1 MDPADVTYFCA
12 ASGDGSSS
20 RPWTLV
26 DRSAS
31 GARLMVDHPDRV
43 PDRFALMQKGPVA
56 TVWICRVVWRSGS
69 HIGVRFEHHHALS
82 A

>member
-1 MDPADVTYFCA
+1 MNPADSTYFCA

-31 GARLMVDHPDRV
+31 GARLMVDDPDRV
-43 PDRFALMQKGPVA
+43 PDRFALLQKGVVT
-56 TVWICRVVWRSGS
+56 TVWTCRVVWRSGS
-69 HIGVRFEHHHALS
+69 HIGVRFEDHHAIS

>member
-1 MDPADVTYFCA
+1 MNPADVTYFCA

-31 GARLMVDHPDRV
+31 GARLMVGDPDQV
-43 PDRFALMQKGPVA
+43 PDRFALMQKDPIA
-56 TVWICRVVWRSGS
+56 TTWICRVVWRSGC
-69 HIGVRFEHHHALS
+69 HIGVRFEDHHAAS